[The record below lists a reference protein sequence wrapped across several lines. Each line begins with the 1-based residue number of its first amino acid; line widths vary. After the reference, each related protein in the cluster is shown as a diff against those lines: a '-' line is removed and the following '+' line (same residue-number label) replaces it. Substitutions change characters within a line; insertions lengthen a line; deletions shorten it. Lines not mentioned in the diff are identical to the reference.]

1 MTAKEWEQ
9 ALERLSSRLETMRIA
24 RYVELLDNPRRL
36 IYLNLLAGLSRGVGM
51 GVGFTLIGAVLLYVL
66 KASFM
71 QHLPYVGKVVADIVR
86 IVQLELAR
94 RP

>member
-9 ALERLSSRLETMRIA
+9 ALERLSSRLETMHIA

-36 IYLNLLAGLSRGVGM
+36 IYLNLLAGLFRGVGM
-51 GVGFTLIGAVLLYVL
+51 GVGFTLIGAALLYVL